1 MSIPV
6 SREKSLFYEALEV
19 ADPTKRKLFLD
30 QACAGDAELRAAV
43 EELLATQGD
52 AEQFFAESAPSLT
65 PLASELESAVAQ
77 AEERSELATEAKP
90 GMVIGRYKLLQK
102 IGEGGCGVVFM
113 AEQWQPVHR
122 HVALKIIK
130 PGMDTKN
137 VIARFEAER
146 QALALMDH
154 PNIAKIFDAGATQ
167 SGRPYFVMELVRGTK
182 ITEYC
187 DQNSLTIEDRL
198 KLFVQVCQAVQ
209 HAHQKGI
216 IHRDIKPSNILVT
229 TTEAGA
235 PLPVVIDFGIAKATT
250 DQRLTDKTL
259 FTALEMLIGTP
270 AYMSPEQAAFT
281 SVGVDT
287 RTDVYSLGVLLYE
300 LLTGSTPFDTEALL
314 KSGLD
319 EIRRVIREEDPA
331 RPSTR
336 LSRMKGE
343 SLPVVAQHRGSEPPR
358 LIRTIRGD
366 LDWIVMK
373 ALEKDRTRRYETA
386 NDLALDVKRLL
397 ENEPVSAR
405 PPSSLYKFQ
414 KAIQR
419 NRLLSVSIG
428 IIATLLVVSL
438 IVVSASLSQE
448 RQARREA
455 KHVKQFL
462 EEMLQGV
469 EPEVAHGRDTTIL
482 REILDKAAARID
494 KETNQPVVAAELRSV
509 IGKVYQR
516 TKQYHQAEEMQRPV
530 LVFCR
535 EHFGHESPEAAAAL
549 NELGITLIASG
560 KWLEAEQVNREAL
573 EIRRRHFG
581 NENADVAT
589 SEDNLAHACN
599 DNGKFTEAEA
609 LIHEA
614 LATRRRLFGDESP
627 EVIDSLRNQ
636 VIILG
641 STGKWAEAEATA
653 REVLAL
659 RRKLL
664 GPQDPSVIGRL
675 TDLAWAARGNGKQNE
690 AEALEREA
698 FALRQKVLSDNYPD
712 AANSLYHLGD
722 RMRQHGNLEDAYSV
736 LSAALSLFRKSL
748 GDDHPDT
755 LYTLNSLGAVC
766 EAETNWS
773 ESETIFRQVL
783 ASWRKQAGD
792 DDPQT
797 LYAIRNVA
805 GALEGQGKWAE
816 AETLRRGAFASWRK
830 RSGNADAQTLWECD
844 GLYHD
849 LISQHKYDEAE
860 QFLAGVLMPAFVN
873 ESACT
878 NILADRL
885 DLRGRQGRWKE
896 AAADA
901 ALSLKYQPTD
911 HYRFHILAAL
921 LAISRNHADYEQL
934 CQRILP
940 MFTNTS
946 NPYIAE
952 RVADD
957 CLLLPNS
964 GADLKQVDKLA
975 DMAVT
980 SAADEPYFQACKAL
994 SEYRLGQFPEAAQWA
1009 EKSLKTSQVFA
1020 HAKGCAVL
1028 AMAQWQLGQ
1037 KDVARATLAEGNTL
1051 APGVSH
1057 TNGAVD
1063 LGDSWV
1069 AWLIARI
1076 TLDEAGQLIQ
1086 PDTVIEVK

>member
-1 MSIPV
+1 MGKMNDSADHKLAVFTEALQLPAHERAAYLERACGGDLELRRAV
-6 SREKSLFYEALEV
+6 EALLQEYNQVGDFLEKSPNE
-19 ADPTKRKLFLD
+19 PRTK
-30 QACAGDAELRAAV
+30 ADAEPA
-43 EELLATQGD
+43 G
-52 AEQFFAESAPSLT
+52 
-65 PLASELESAVAQ
+65 
-77 AEERSELATEAKP
+77 TEKP
-90 GMVIGRYKLLQK
+90 GDFIGGYKLLQQ

-113 AEQWQPVHR
+113 AEQTQPVHR
-122 HVALKIIK
+122 KIALKVIK
-130 PGMDTKN
+130 PGMDTKS
-137 VIARFEAER
+137 VIVRFEAER

-167 SGRPYFVMELVRGTK
+167 SGRPYFVMELIRGVK

-187 DQNSLTIEDRL
+187 DQHSLTTEDRL
-198 KLFVQVCQAVQ
+198 KLFIQVCQAVQ

-229 TTEAGA
+229 TTEAGS

-250 DQRLTDKTL
+250 SQRLTDKTL
-259 FTALEMLIGTP
+259 FTAFDLLIGTP

-281 SVGVDT
+281 SVDVDT

-331 RPSTR
+331 RPSAR
-336 LSRMKGE
+336 LSRMNGE
-343 SLPVVAQHRGSEPPR
+343 SLTVVAQYRGSEPPR

-366 LDWIVMK
+366 LDWIAMK

-405 PPSSLYKFQ
+405 PPSRFYKFQ
-414 KAIQR
+414 KAVQR
-419 NRLLSVSIG
+419 NRLLSVGIG

-438 IVVSASLSQE
+438 IVVSASLSRE
-448 RQARREA
+448 RQSQREA

-469 EPEVAHGRDTTIL
+469 EPEVARGRDTTLL

-494 KETNQPVVAAELRSV
+494 KETNYPAVAAELRSV
-509 IGKVYQR
+509 IGTVYER
-516 TKQYHQAEEMQRPV
+516 TAQYRQAEEMQRTA
-530 LVFCR
+530 LANCR
-535 EHFGHESPEAAAAL
+535 ERLGRESPEAAAAL
-549 NELGITLIASG
+549 NELGVTLLASG
-560 KWLEAEQVNREAL
+560 KWSEAEQVSREAL
-573 EIRRRHFG
+573 EIRRRRFG

-589 SEDNLAHACN
+589 SEDNLAHACK
-599 DNGKFTEAEA
+599 DNGRFTEAEG
-609 LIHEA
+609 LIREA
-614 LATRRRLFGDESP
+614 LATRRRLFGNESP
-627 EVIDSLRNQ
+627 EVIDCLRNQ
-636 VIILG
+636 AVLLG
-641 STGKWAEAEATA
+641 SIGKWAEAEAIT

-664 GPQDPSVIGRL
+664 GPRDPSVARAL
-675 TDLAWAARGNGKQNE
+675 YDLAWAANGNGNKNE

-698 FALRQKVLSDNYPD
+698 SALRQKDFSDNYPD
-712 AANSLYHLGD
+712 VAESLYHLGD
-722 RMRQHGNLEDAYSV
+722 RMRQHGNLDDAYSV

-748 GDDHPDT
+748 GDDHPYT
-755 LYTLNSLGAVC
+755 LYTLNTLGSVC

-773 ESETIFRQVL
+773 EAETIYRQML

-792 DDPQT
+792 DTPQT
-797 LYAIRNVA
+797 LYAMRSLA
-805 GALEGQGKWAE
+805 GALEGQGKWTE
-816 AETLRRGAFASWRK
+816 AETLHRKAIALWRK
-830 RSGNADAQTLWECD
+830 RVGSEDLGSVWEVGQLTRDLEMQKEFAEANQVLDETLT
-844 GLYHD
+844 
-849 LISQHKYDEAE
+849 
-860 QFLAGVLMPAFVN
+860 PAFAN
-873 ESACT
+873 TPASA
-878 NILADRL
+878 
-885 DLRGRQGRWKE
+885 DLQLVRVGLMGRQGRWTE
-896 AAADA
+896 AEADINLYIAAKSD
-901 ALSLKYQPTD
+901 D
-911 HYRFHILAAL
+911 HYGYHTLAAL
-921 LAISRNHADYEQL
+921 LAITRNQPAYDQL
-934 CQRILP
+934 CQKILP

-964 GADLKQVDKLA
+964 GVDLKQVDKLA
-975 DMAVT
+975 DLAIT
-980 SAADEPYFQACKAL
+980 SAANEPYFQACKAL
-994 SEYRLGQFPEAAQWA
+994 SEYRLGQFSEAGQWA
-1009 EKSLKTSQVFA
+1009 EKSLKTSEVFA

-1028 AMAQWQLGQ
+1028 AMSQWQLGQ

-1051 APGVSH
+1051 APGISH

-1069 AWLIARI
+1069 AWLFARI
-1076 TLDEAGQLIQ
+1076 TLDEARQLIQ
-1086 PDTVIEVK
+1086 PDTVIEAK